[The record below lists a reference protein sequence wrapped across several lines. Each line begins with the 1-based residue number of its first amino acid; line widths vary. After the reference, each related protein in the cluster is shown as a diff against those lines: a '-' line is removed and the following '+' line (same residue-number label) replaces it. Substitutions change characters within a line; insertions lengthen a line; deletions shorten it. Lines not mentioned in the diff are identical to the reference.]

1 MKRNPLHI
9 IVLLLAFVGIDTFG
23 QTKEVKGYRIDGD
36 ELIFTFDRREYE
48 EATTNKHG
56 RVVDFEDLDI
66 QTVMVSGEFN
76 NWSMK
81 KWRMTKVDEN
91 RYELRK
97 KISDFT
103 DEFSWEF
110 KFVIN
115 NAYWAEPSKRD
126 VNVVRARKNGTTLS
140 TYNLKMYTAYPDK
153 DGNVTFT
160 LNGYEDAKKVVL
172 SGSFNKWNEDIFRLS
187 KTEDCWTLTLKIK
200 PGEYQYKFIIDGKWI
215 EDPENPN
222 KKVNEFNGF
231 NSVIDIRASAQF
243 ILNGYLNAKKVI
255 LSGSFND
262 WSEND
267 FEMKKTKNGWLYN
280 TMLSGGKH
288 HYKFIV
294 DDSWILDPDNPI
306 KEYDG
311 KGNINSVCMIK

>member
-1 MKRNPLHI
+1 MKRNTLHI
-9 IVLLLAFVGIDTFG
+9 IVLLLAFASITTFG
-23 QTKEVKGYRIDGD
+23 QIKEVKGYRIDGD
-36 ELIFTFDRREYE
+36 ELIFTFDKREYE
-48 EATTNKHG
+48 EATSNKHG
-56 RVVDFEDLDI
+56 RVIDFEDLDI

-81 KWRMTKVDEN
+81 KWRMVKVDEN

-140 TYNLKMYTAYPDK
+140 TYNLKMYTAYPNK

-160 LNGYEDAKKVVL
+160 LNGYENAKKVVL

-187 KTEDCWTLTLKIK
+187 KTEDCWALTLKIK

-231 NSVIDIRASAQF
+231 NSVIDIKASAQF
-243 ILNGYLNAKKVI
+243 TLIGYLNAKKVI

-267 FEMKKTKNGWLYN
+267 FAMKKTENGWFYK